1 MQDDPT
7 FRGRPLRLPL
17 LAAACLLGLNAFAA
31 EFSVTPI
38 RADLKP
44 GSLTETITVGNDAK
58 APLRVSVRL
67 MEWTQDEKGE
77 DVYKESGDLVYFPR
91 QMDINAG
98 ARRVVRLGAKSIPAD
113 RERAYRLFI
122 EEMGSPLEGGN
133 TGVNFFFRFGVPVF
147 VAPPTA
153 RHELL
158 VGEPVLSRGA
168 VRVDVQNQG
177 TRHYRFNRVV
187 FSNGSGFSKEVAGWY
202 SLAGSRRSYS
212 TELPGE
218 VCRSSAVLTA
228 RLEGEGV
235 EIERQVK
242 VDPSACG

>member
-1 MQDDPT
+1 
-7 FRGRPLRLPL
+7 
-17 LAAACLLGLNAFAA
+17 

-44 GSLTETITVGNDAK
+44 GSLTETITVGNDSK
-58 APLRVSVRL
+58 SPLRVSVRL

-91 QMDINAG
+91 QMDIGAG
-98 ARRVVRLGAKSIPAD
+98 ARRVVRLGAKNIPPD

-122 EEMGSPLEGGN
+122 EEMGSPLEGAS
-133 TGVNFFFRFGVPVF
+133 TGVSFYFRFGVPIF
-147 VAPPTA
+147 VAPPSA

-158 VGEPVLSRGA
+158 VADPVVAQGS
-168 VRVDVQNQG
+168 VRVDVQNHG

-187 FSNGSGFSKEVAGWY
+187 FSNGSGFRKEVAGWY
-202 SLAGSRRSYS
+202 SLAGSRRSYR

-242 VDPSACG
+242 VDPATCG